1 MTFAEFYF
9 AVKGK
14 LRAEGRSND
23 EDDNEITEEEFL
35 AVLAEEMEAGRA

>member
-9 AVKGK
+9 TVKGRLK
-14 LRAEGRSND
+14 AEGRSSED
-23 EDDNEITEEEFL
+23 EDEISEEEFL